1 MKNYILLICT
11 AFCILFTFSCKKY
24 EDGPYISFK
33 KAEPRVINKWNVSV
47 ATINGANKMADMA
60 KYQWEFFEDKY
71 FNISIEYTDKSYYST
86 SGTWSLKDN
95 NKYLELNESG
105 TIELFRIRE
114 LRKGKMSIE
123 GDFDGKKYFFTFLH

>member
-1 MKNYILLICT
+1 MEHELTLI
-11 AFCILFTFSCKKY
+11 
-24 EDGPYISFK
+24 
-33 KAEPRVINKWNVSV
+33 
-47 ATINGANKMADMA
+47 
-60 KYQWEFFEDKY
+60 Y
-71 FNISIEYTDKSYYST
+71 FNARGLAETSRLLLALAQIEYTDKSYYST

-123 GDFDGKKYFFTFLH
+123 GDFDGKAKGKTKK